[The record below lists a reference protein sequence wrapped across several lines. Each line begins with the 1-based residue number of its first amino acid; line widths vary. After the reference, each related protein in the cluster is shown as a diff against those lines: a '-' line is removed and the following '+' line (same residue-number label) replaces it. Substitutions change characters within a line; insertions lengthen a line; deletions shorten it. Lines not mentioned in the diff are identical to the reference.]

1 MGKINRQLLNK
12 CECCG
17 ALFQG
22 DDCEY
27 CKARYNFYEEEKIE
41 KNKDTKQKKVYKHI
55 YAIDDHHITLSF
67 GGKECDFYVAEY
79 GFESISV
86 CDSDPIMSV
95 RLVSYGRWRDVD
107 ENNVE

>member
-1 MGKINRQLLNK
+1 MGKIKRQLLNK

-27 CKARYNFYEEEKIE
+27 CKARYNFYEEENIE
-41 KNKDTKQKKVYKHI
+41 KHKDTKINDI
-55 YAIDDHHITLSF
+55 YNDIRSNHITLSF
-67 GGKECDFYVAEY
+67 NGKECDFYVAEY
-79 GFESISV
+79 GFESIS
-86 CDSDPIMSV
+86 CYDSDPMMSV

-107 ENNVE
+107 DGNTGKD